1 MLAHA
6 DVIRANAAEAERL
19 TSRPIENVEPGRDA
33 GDKLLEKGPSLV
45 VLEVP
50 REGNVF
56 VSHTGAEFLPHLDVE
71 VVDPTGAGDSL
82 IAALT
87 ASLNR
92 GEPSGVAARR
102 AVAAAASTAGRLG
115 GRPNLTLDQ

>member
-1 MLAHA
+1 MPDVVVIGQIARDLVLRVRGSPDSPTTNVLARREML
-6 DVIRANAAEAERL
+6 
-19 TSRPIENVEPGRDA
+19 G
-33 GDKLLEKGPSLV
+33 GKGTNQAV
-45 VLEVP
+45 
-50 REGNVF
+50 
-56 VSHTGAEFLPHLDVE
+56 
-71 VVDPTGAGDSL
+71 